1 VKKINLHTFVLPNGL
16 RVLHIPHKGDVAYCG
31 MYVGVGTRDEM
42 PSEHGYAHLTEHM
55 LFKGTEKRSAAQIIN
70 RLEAVGGELNAY
82 TTKEETVVYA
92 VSLKRDLA
100 RAFELVADVTLHT
113 CITDANLLK
122 EREVVMDEIDAYLD
136 TPSESIIDDFEDAV
150 FDGYTI
156 GRNILGTKQ
165 SLQAVTA
172 QALDAFYKRM
182 YTPSRQL
189 FFVMGNVSAK
199 QVEKW
204 ANSYLTLPAVASEAS
219 FSRLQPAQY
228 TPSTQAKEKKTSQA
242 HCLIG
247 GRAPSMFDADRH
259 AFSLLINVLGGP
271 STNSR
276 LNMSL
281 RERHALVYQVEAQYT
296 PYSDTGIWSVYLG
309 CDHFDLPKAIN
320 LVKNELVKLAEVTL
334 TEASLRRAK
343 RQLLAQQLIAS
354 DNKESWVLNAVKS
367 YFLHGKLAS
376 YAQIEEKINAI
387 TAQQLQEVAARYFAP
402 TNLSQLVF
410 K

>member
-1 VKKINLHTFVLPNGL
+1 MKKTDVTNWVLPNGL
-16 RVLHIPHKGDVAYCG
+16 KVLHVRCKGDVAYCG
-31 MYVGVGTRDEM
+31 MYVGVGTRDEL
-42 PSEHGYAHLTEHM
+42 PNEHGYAHLTEHM
-55 LFKGTEKRSAAQIIN
+55 LFKGTQKRTAAQIIN

-113 CITDANLLK
+113 TITDANLQK
-122 EREVVMDEIDAYLD
+122 EREVVMDEIDSYLD
-136 TPSESIIDDFEDAV
+136 SPAESIIDDFEDAV
-150 FDGYTI
+150 FDGYSI

-165 SLQAVTA
+165 SLQAVSQ

-182 YTPSRQL
+182 YTPSSML
-189 FFVMGNVSAK
+189 FFVMADVPVR
-199 QVEKW
+199 QIEQW
-204 ANSYLTLPAVASEAS
+204 AMHYLNQASLNSVTPERVTPTTY
-219 FSRLQPAQY
+219 QPANLQ
-228 TPSTQAKEKKTSQA
+228 KEKHTSQA
-242 HCLIG
+242 HCLLG
-247 GRAPSMFDADRH
+247 GRAPSVFHDDKPV
-259 AFSLLINVLGGP
+259 FSLLINILGGP

-309 CDHFDLPKAIN
+309 CDHADLPKAIK
-320 LVKNELVKLAEVTL
+320 LVQNELYKLATVPLSET
-334 TEASLRRAK
+334 TLRRAK

-354 DNKESWVLNAVKS
+354 DSKESWVLNAAKS
-367 YFLHGKLAS
+367 YFLHGKLTD
-376 YAQIEEKINAI
+376 YAQIEQKINSI

-410 K
+410 E